1 MCESVQI
8 TKRDKSPNI
17 GMVISAFIENLLF
30 KRAGAFSI
38 YADVGSPRTR
48 SKIYKKTKMR
58 TIFFMPNLAIEMLS

>member
-8 TKRDKSPNI
+8 TKRDKSPNV
-17 GMVISAFIENLLF
+17 GMVISAFTENLLF

-48 SKIYKKTKMR
+48 SKIYKKTKMP
-58 TIFFMPNLAIEMLS
+58 TIFFMPNLAIEMLR